1 MHTSPLWIQALTRR
15 TRYGTAFRVRSGAA
29 MIVAVLPILVG
40 TALLP
45 LSARAQSS
53 TLSPPSNVQT
63 QEALTVLNAIRRR
76 LSLPALSL
84 DPRLC
89 AAASGHCAYLNVNHL
104 LDHQEEPRFA
114 NYIAADPAG
123 RAAHFGYTGSCFENI
138 RQGGGTMSDAILEML
153 NGPYHRAPL
162 LQPGVFAAGISGSA
176 RLTTLLF
183 GQSADSGVVVYPADG
198 QRDIPTTWNGAELPD
213 PLRVHPE
220 ATAHGACGYPITINA
235 YAADG
240 VLLSDVT
247 ATLTTAA
254 GAAVPIYLNT
264 PANDDLLSGGA
275 ILIPVQPLLPDTTYQ
290 VAFQAKD
297 DSGHTIT
304 RTWRFTTLAPVA
316 PVPLPLR
323 TSSLNRR

>member
-1 MHTSPLWIQALTRR
+1 MRR
-15 TRYGTAFRVRSGAA
+15 TRYGTAFRVRSHAA
-29 MIVAVLPILVG
+29 MLVAALSILAG

-45 LSARAQSS
+45 QSARAQNS
-53 TLSPPSNVQT
+53 TLSAPSSVQT
-63 QEALTVLNAIRRR
+63 QEALTVLNALRRR

-89 AAASGHCAYLNVNHL
+89 AAASGHCAYLSVNHL

-123 RAAHFGYTGSCFENI
+123 RAAHFGYTGFCFENI
-138 RQGGGTMSDAILEML
+138 RQGGGTMSDAVLEML

-162 LQPGVFAAGISGSA
+162 LQPGVFAAGISGSE
-176 RLTTLLF
+176 RITTLLF

-198 QRDIPTTWNGAELPD
+198 QRDIPTTWNGAESPD

-220 ATAHGACGYPITINA
+220 ATRSACGYPITINA

-254 GAAVPIYLNT
+254 GATVPIYINT
-264 PANDDLLSGGA
+264 PANDDFLSGGV
-275 ILIPVQPLLPDTTYQ
+275 ILLPVQPLLPDTTYQ

-297 DSGHTIT
+297 DSGHTLT
-304 RTWRFTTLAPVA
+304 RTWRFTTAA
-316 PVPLPLR
+316 PVPPASPHLKPKSPVATAHEKR
-323 TSSLNRR
+323 